1 MWPDCMVSSK
11 ECIYGCKTYNTCDRC
26 IECKTNPDCDVAGKS
41 CGSLGCKEY
50 NSCSKCITCNTDP
63 CSGVSCGSNAY
74 CSGGS
79 CYCNS
84 GYHKSGSA
92 CVKDEVHTHSYS
104 CPSGYSSSNSWGS
117 SAQTTSKTCSCGAA
131 SGTCYKAPAH
141 THSYSCPSGYSETKT
156 ARSCKTTSKRCS
168 CGATSGTCYREFIC
182 TDVGTA
188 HRDYP
193 TSICT
198 LSVTVITGCGY
209 TIQCYSCRSCNSC

>member
-1 MWPDCMVSSK
+1 MTEDNKQDTSFPSGGKC
-11 ECIYGCKTYNTCDRC
+11 T
-26 IECKTNPDCDVAGKS
+26 ECKSCTPYSDETGCTDGTESCSDGCGGTRLCCKDHTHSYSCPSGYSTSNAGMISPVTADKVCS
-41 CGSLGCKEY
+41 CGATSGTCYKEGH
-50 NSCSKCITCNTDP
+50 S
-63 CSGVSCGSNAY
+63 
-74 CSGGS
+74 
-79 CYCNS
+79 
-84 GYHKSGSA
+84 
-92 CVKDEVHTHSYS
+92 HSYS

-117 SAQTTSKTCSCGAA
+117 SAQTASKTCSCGAA

>member
-1 MWPDCMVSSK
+1 
-11 ECIYGCKTYNTCDRC
+11 N
-26 IECKTNPDCDVAGKS
+26 AGMISPVTADKVCS
-41 CGSLGCKEY
+41 CGATSGTCYKEGH
-50 NSCSKCITCNTDP
+50 S
-63 CSGVSCGSNAY
+63 
-74 CSGGS
+74 
-79 CYCNS
+79 
-84 GYHKSGSA
+84 
-92 CVKDEVHTHSYS
+92 HSYS

-117 SAQTTSKTCSCGAA
+117 SAQTASKTCSCGAA